1 MKSPD
6 LNPLK
11 IGSRLAVIFVV
22 LIAVILGGNG
32 LLIWQFYAA
41 RLQTDRLIGMHQQA
55 IAVLRLQEGL
65 LSFHQRLD
73 ELVQYKD
80 ADRLVTE
87 AEPLRKALLEQ
98 IHQSKTT
105 LTHLPP
111 EAHMDPAFLPT
122 LEAIEIGLPS
132 QLEAIIALATTGD
145 WEAIHL
151 RLANEFRPMETQT
164 SVLVESIDHDVSG
177 QLALAVATMS
187 NVQRRILLL
196 VPATA
201 VCTFLIAAFFGWAIA
216 RRLIAL
222 RLEERVNERTRIT
235 RELHD
240 TFLQTIQGSKL
251 VADDALEKPDDP
263 VRMRRAIEQLSIWLG
278 QATQEGRAA
287 LNSLRISTIEKNDL
301 AEAFRRAIEDCR
313 TQSAMH
319 ASFGVVGNTR
329 EMHPIVRDEVYRIGY
344 EAIRNACMHSKGTRL
359 EVELSYARDL
369 TVSVKD
375 DGIGIDQTVAVE
387 GRDSHFGLQSM
398 RERAVRIGGKLRLAT
413 SADSGTRVQLIV
425 PRRIAFQVNP
435 RTWFAR
441 LKTLFGGSHLNDRS
455 D

>member
-1 MKSPD
+1 MKLSD
-6 LNPLK
+6 FNTLNT
-11 IGSRLAVIFVV
+11 GSRLALIFVV

-41 RLQTDRLIGMHQQA
+41 RLQTDRLTGVNQQV
-55 IAVLRLQEGL
+55 IAVLRLQESL
-65 LSFHQRLD
+65 LSFHQRLND
-73 ELVQYKD
+73 LVQSRD
-80 ADRLVTE
+80 ANRLVTE
-87 AEPLRKALLEQ
+87 AEPLRRALLEQ

-111 EAHMDPAFLPT
+111 EDHVDPAFLPT

-132 QLEAIIALATTGD
+132 QLQAIIALAASGD
-145 WEAIHL
+145 WEAVHL

-164 SVLVESIDHDVSG
+164 SALVGSIDQDVSR
-177 QLALAVATMS
+177 QLASAVATMS
-187 NVQRRILLL
+187 NVQRRIFLL

-201 VCTFLIAAFFGWAIA
+201 ICTFLIAGFFGWAIA

-251 VADDALEKPDDP
+251 VADDALEKPDEP
-263 VRMRRAIEQLSIWLG
+263 VRMRRTLEQLSIWLG

-301 AEAFRRAIEDCR
+301 AEAFRRAIEDRR
-313 TQSAMH
+313 THSTMQ
-319 ASFGVVGNTR
+319 ASFGVAGNTR

-344 EAIRNACMHSKGTRL
+344 EAIRNACMHSKGSRL
-359 EVELSYARDL
+359 DVELNYAHDL
-369 TVSVKD
+369 TVSVRD
-375 DGIGIDQTVAVE
+375 NGIGIDQTIAVE
-387 GRDSHFGLQSM
+387 GRDSHFGLQGM
-398 RERAVRIGGKLRLAT
+398 RERALRISGKLCLAT

-425 PRRIAFQVNP
+425 PRRIAFQANP
-435 RTWFAR
+435 RPWFAR
-441 LKTLFGGSHLNDRS
+441 VKTIFRRTT
-455 D
+455 